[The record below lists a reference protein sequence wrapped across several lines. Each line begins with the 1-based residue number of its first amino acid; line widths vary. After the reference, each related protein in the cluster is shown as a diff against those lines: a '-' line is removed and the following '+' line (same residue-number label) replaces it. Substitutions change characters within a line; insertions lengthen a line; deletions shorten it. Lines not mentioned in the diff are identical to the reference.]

1 MTYSANDLAEHVLR
15 KLRVV
20 DAGEAQ
26 ADIESELL
34 SIVTTTY
41 TAKWEELA
49 AHGQELVY
57 WPMNEIPRPVLLVL
71 RDLIALEVQDHFGD
85 PIKPEDKEARE
96 VIILK
101 RLRRH
106 TSTQSSGKQT
116 TANFY

>member
-1 MTYSANDLAEHVLR
+1 MTYSSTDLAEHVLR

-106 TSTQSSGKQT
+106 TSTQSSGRQT
-116 TANFY
+116 TATFY

>member
-1 MTYSANDLAEHVLR
+1 MSYTTTQLAVAVLR

-26 ADIESELL
+26 ADIEAELL
-34 SIVTTTY
+34 SIVTDTY
-41 TAKWEELA
+41 EAKWEEIA

-85 PIKPEDKEARE
+85 PISPEDKEARE

-116 TANFY
+116 TATFF